1 VALPG
6 IYSRVDPVV
15 PPPLAVANAAVAG
28 FVGIAER
35 GPVGAP
41 TRLTDW
47 QGFIATFGCARD
59 GYLADAV
66 RGFFANG
73 GDACWVV
80 RVARDATAAELVLA
94 DGWGNPSLRVY
105 ARDEG
110 TWGNAIAVTCRRITG
125 AEALVV
131 RDIEL
136 GACEAYVASARG
148 FAAGAMARIHGRGGV
163 DHVVLVEV
171 GDRML
176 RWAPATPIDH
186 GHLAAAPTRI
196 EVIGFELTAA
206 LGERRELFGDL
217 QLDPRSPRHAPR
229 VVARASA
236 LIRVESVATTTA
248 MPHAVP
254 VALAA
259 TRLAGGRDGTMR
271 LGADDLVGRD
281 RGPADRSG
289 LAALVAVDE
298 VGVIAVPDAM
308 WLHDRAPGPV
318 GELAARRVQDELVA
332 ACERRED
339 RFAIVDIPRSTDV
352 EWVRR
357 WRRRTDSSYA
367 AFYWPWLE
375 VAGVA
380 DGLPRAVPPSGH
392 LAGCYARRDRD
403 GVHFAPANLAIAG
416 AQDVALRLGEDHAL
430 ALDGDAV
437 NTFRIQRGIR
447 PWGARTAAEDPAW
460 RHVSVRRLFVMLRRS
475 IDAGFAW
482 IAFEPNDART
492 WSAVRER
499 IAAFLGELHATGALA
514 GKTPEDAFYVRC
526 DAETNPADQV
536 ARGVLRCEIGV
547 APLVPA
553 EFLTIILEHATAVPV
568 ER

>member
-1 VALPG
+1 MAVPG
-6 IYSRVDPVV
+6 VYARVDPIV
-15 PPPLAVANAAVAG
+15 PPPLAIANAAVAG
-28 FVGIAER
+28 FVGIAEK
-35 GPVGAP
+35 GPVGVP
-41 TRLTDW
+41 TRVTGW
-47 QGFIATFGCARD
+47 HGFVAAFGCARD

-73 GDACWVV
+73 GEACWVV
-80 RVARDATAAELVLA
+80 RVARDATAAELVA
-94 DGWGNPSLRVY
+94 VDGWGRPSLRVR

-110 TWGNAIAVTCRRITG
+110 GWGNAIAVTCRRTTG

-131 RDIEL
+131 RDLEV
-136 GACEAYVASARG
+136 GACEVHVSSTRG
-148 FAAGAMARIHGRGGV
+148 FAVGSVARVHGRGGS
-163 DHVVLVEV
+163 DHVVIVEV
-171 GDRML
+171 GDRIV
-176 RWAPATPIDH
+176 RWSPATPIDH
-186 GHLAAAPTRI
+186 GHLASAPTRI
-196 EVIGFELTAA
+196 EVVGFELTAVLA
-206 LGERRELFGDL
+206 DRREVFADL

-229 VVARASA
+229 VVGRDSA
-236 LIRVESVATTTA
+236 LIRIDAVATTTPLPVA
-248 MPHAVP
+248 AP
-254 VALAA
+254 VALAV

-271 LGADDLVGRD
+271 LAADDLIGCD
-281 RGPADRSG
+281 RGPGDRSG
-289 LAALVAVDE
+289 LAALAAVDE
-298 VGVIAVPDAM
+298 VALVAVPDAM

-357 WRRRTDSSYA
+357 WRRRIDSSYA

-375 VAGVA
+375 VAAVA

-392 LAGCYARRDRD
+392 VAGCYARRDRD
-403 GVHFAPANLAIAG
+403 GVHHAPANLPVAG
-416 AQDVALRLGEDHAL
+416 ARDLALRLGEDHAA

-447 PWGARTAAEDPAW
+447 PWGTRTAAADPAW

-475 IDAGFAW
+475 LDAGFAW

-499 IAAFLGELHATGALA
+499 IAAFLGELHAAGALA
-514 GKTPEDAFYVRC
+514 GKAPEDAFFVRC
-526 DAETNPADQV
+526 DAETNPPDQV
-536 ARGVLRCEIGV
+536 ERGVLRCEVGV
-547 APLVPA
+547 APVAPA
-553 EFLTIILEHATAVPV
+553 EFLTIVLEHATAAPV